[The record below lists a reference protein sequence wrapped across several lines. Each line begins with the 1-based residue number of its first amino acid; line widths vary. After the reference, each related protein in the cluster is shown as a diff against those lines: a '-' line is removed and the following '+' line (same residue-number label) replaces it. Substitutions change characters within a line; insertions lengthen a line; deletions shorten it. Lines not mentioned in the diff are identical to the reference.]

1 MNLPSN
7 IKSIA
12 NLSPQAEKN
21 LSAVFQ
27 RDEFPKGHLLFRQ
40 GEVCRHIYYIEKGLA
55 RIYYNSS
62 SGKEIT
68 AWFFA
73 ENSFLTAH
81 DSFYQRKAS
90 PGYCELLEDSVV
102 YSLKY
107 TDMESM
113 LNENHDL
120 AKFAFHAVFELAKKL
135 TEFINGIRFQSAK
148 ERYNA
153 LMHNYP
159 NIFQRVKLG
168 HIASFLGITQETL
181 SRIRAGR

>member
-1 MNLPSN
+1 MNLPPFVKN
-7 IKSIA
+7 MA
-12 NLSPQAEKN
+12 RLSPQSEEK
-21 LSAVFQ
+21 LSALFQ
-27 RDEFPKGHLLFRQ
+27 REEFPKGHFLYRQ

-55 RIYYNSS
+55 RIYYHAS

-81 DSFYQRKAS
+81 DSFYQHKPAPS
-90 PGYCELLEDSVV
+90 CCELLEDSVI

-107 TDMESM
+107 TDMEAM
-113 LNENHDL
+113 LNENHDM
-120 AKFAFHAVFELAKKL
+120 ARFAFYTVFELAKKL
-135 TEFINGIRFQSAK
+135 TEFINGIKFQSAE

-153 LMHNYP
+153 LMLNYP
-159 NIFQRVKLG
+159 NIFQRAKLG

-181 SRIRAGR
+181 SRIRGR